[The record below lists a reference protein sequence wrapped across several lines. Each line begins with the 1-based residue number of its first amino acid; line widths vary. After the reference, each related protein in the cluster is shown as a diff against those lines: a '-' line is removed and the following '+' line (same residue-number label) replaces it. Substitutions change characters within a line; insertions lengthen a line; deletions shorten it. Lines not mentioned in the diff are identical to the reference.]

1 MYIQSWA
8 WQSVSLVYGIEEHQ
22 FYNVSNIGSMT
33 RVLRQ
38 AGLRTGRFRWTH
50 DAKVETGDAFQ
61 VGSLRVP
68 SQSWFVSFLSLLG
81 FTHFV
86 WVKDDCSEIHV
97 IAPERCI
104 TALLRVSN
112 AAANRQATPE
122 EIRELQLAF
131 GGDVNALSLF
141 EYRCVCFE
149 RLFCAVLCFSAD
161 ICLHVAGLREVWL
174 RCVVA
179 CVDIGVALLVEYL
192 AMFFPWFFVLSTCS
206 HLQSAVS
213 ANIAFSA

>member
-1 MYIQSWA
+1 
-8 WQSVSLVYGIEEHQ
+8 
-22 FYNVSNIGSMT
+22 MT

-38 AGLRTGRFRWTH
+38 AGLRAGRFRWTH
-50 DAKVETGDAFQ
+50 DVNVETGDAFQ

-68 SQSWFVSFLSLLG
+68 SHSWFVSFLSLLG

-122 EIRELQLAF
+122 EIR
-131 GGDVNALSLF
+131 
-141 EYRCVCFE
+141 
-149 RLFCAVLCFSAD
+149 
-161 ICLHVAGLREVWL
+161 
-174 RCVVA
+174 
-179 CVDIGVALLVEYL
+179 
-192 AMFFPWFFVLSTCS
+192 
-206 HLQSAVS
+206 
-213 ANIAFSA
+213 